1 MSSVEQN
8 SKLREVIKEKTCINK
23 KGMGWDRVHYELE
36 EAPYCLKRSKIK
48 KVLFY
53 TQNRF
58 CRMNYMCAEC
68 YEKEG
73 EMHFT
78 IHDYDFE
85 HFEDFKKGGGFR
97 HNEKK

>member
-1 MSSVEQN
+1 
-8 SKLREVIKEKTCINK
+8 
-23 KGMGWDRVHYELE
+23 MGWDRVHYELE

-53 TQNRF
+53 TQKRF

-68 YEKEG
+68 YKKEG

-97 HNEKK
+97 HNEKNEVYEAYEWEI